1 MIHILVVC
9 SANICRS
16 PAAELI
22 LRDELKHLQ
31 AQVDSAGTSAQNDYP
46 ADYRMLNYMC
56 SRGYH
61 TLSTHRSKM
70 LLPSHLLKYDLILC
84 MENKHI
90 ELAEAMKINVRGKV
104 KLLGYWN
111 SGAEVADPIGRPEV
125 FYENAI
131 DQMQLMAKQWS
142 EKIALLGL

>member
-9 SANICRS
+9 TANICRS

-31 AQVDSAGTSAQNDYP
+31 VQVDSAGTAAQNNYP
-46 ADYRMLNYMC
+46 ADDRMLKSML
-56 SRGYH
+56 SRGFQD
-61 TLSTHRSKM
+61 LSVHRSKM
-70 LLPSHLLKYDLILC
+70 LLPSHLLKYDLVLC
-84 MENKHI
+84 MESKHI
-90 ELAEAMKINVRGKV
+90 ELAEAMQMNARGKV
-104 KLLGYWN
+104 KLLGHWN
-111 SGAEVADPIGRPEV
+111 GGAQVDDPIGREKV